1 MSSLPWH
8 KKKLCLRVLERKE
21 RQESITTEERALAIP
36 EEKNRVKLLYKK
48 VKRE

>member
-1 MSSLPWH
+1 MAC
-8 KKKLCLRVLERKE
+8 KLCLRVSERKE
-21 RQESITTEERALAIP
+21 RQKSITTEERALAIP